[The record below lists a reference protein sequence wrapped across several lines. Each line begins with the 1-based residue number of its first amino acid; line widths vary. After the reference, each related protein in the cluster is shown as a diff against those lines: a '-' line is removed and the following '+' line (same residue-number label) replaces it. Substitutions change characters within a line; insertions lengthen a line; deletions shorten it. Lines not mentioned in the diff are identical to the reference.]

1 MHLTNYSVNKHNESF
16 DNDDSCD
23 KGSKRTIK
31 FFNTWLAARGYCV
44 SELWTR
50 ITVSLYTHTYIAI
63 WYWVMS
69 TIIKFNILLRLIH
82 DMNKYCFCT
91 INYPI

>member
-50 ITVSLYTHTYIAI
+50 ITVSLYTHTYMVLGDVNNNQIQYIVKA
-63 WYWVMS
+63 YS
-69 TIIKFNILLRLIH
+69 R
-82 DMNKYCFCT
+82 YE
-91 INYPI
+91 

>member
-1 MHLTNYSVNKHNESF
+1 MHLTNYSVNRHSESF

-44 SELWTR
+44 SDLWAR
-50 ITVSLYTHTYIAI
+50 ITVSLLYYDVI
-63 WYWVMS
+63 VVV
-69 TIIKFNILLRLIH
+69 
-82 DMNKYCFCT
+82 
-91 INYPI
+91 

>member
-1 MHLTNYSVNKHNESF
+1 MHLTNYSVNRHNESF

-44 SELWTR
+44 SDLWTR
-50 ITVSLYTHTYIAI
+50 ITVSI
-63 WYWVMS
+63 
-69 TIIKFNILLRLIH
+69 
-82 DMNKYCFCT
+82 
-91 INYPI
+91 

>member
-16 DNDDSCD
+16 DNNDSCD

-44 SELWTR
+44 SDLWTR
-50 ITVSLYTHTYIAI
+50 ITVSVY
-63 WYWVMS
+63 V
-69 TIIKFNILLRLIH
+69 
-82 DMNKYCFCT
+82 CT
-91 INYPI
+91 CVFSI

>member
-1 MHLTNYSVNKHNESF
+1 MHLTNYSVNRHSESF

-44 SELWTR
+44 SDLWAR
-50 ITVSLYTHTYIAI
+50 ITVSLLYYDVI
-63 WYWVMS
+63 VVFS
-69 TIIKFNILLRLIH
+69 TLETFHVYR
-82 DMNKYCFCT
+82 T
-91 INYPI
+91 S

>member
-1 MHLTNYSVNKHNESF
+1 MHLTNYSVNRHSESF

-44 SELWTR
+44 SDLWAR
-50 ITVSLYTHTYIAI
+50 ITVSLYIVRYYIGLSN
-63 WYWVMS
+63 YV
-69 TIIKFNILLRLIH
+69 LIRT
-82 DMNKYCFCT
+82 N
-91 INYPI
+91 